1 MPWGSAVTMP
11 GLWALTAGSF
21 LISYFWYFVL
31 TWVPTYLRVH
41 HGFGV
46 TEMGRIMAWPL
57 VAMAFTSIAG
67 GSIADRLARRWN
79 NPLRARLTMAAGGMM
94 GCSALLILP
103 WAPDR
108 TWALPVLFVAMM
120 SFGVANSNYWAL
132 AQAACPADLIGRSIG
147 YLNTLAQ
154 VAGALAPFLTGW
166 LIGPSQQ
173 YGTALVIAGVCPLI
187 ARERSPA

>member
-1 MPWGSAVTMP
+1 MADGCDGIYEYSP
-11 GLWALTAGSF
+11 G
-21 LISYFWYFVL
+21 
-31 TWVPTYLRVH
+31 
-41 HGFGV
+41 GF
-46 TEMGRIMAWPL
+46 
-57 VAMAFTSIAG
+57 
-67 GSIADRLARRWN
+67 IADRLARRWN
-79 NPLRARLTMAAGGMM
+79 NPLRARLTFAAAGMM

-108 TWALPVLFVAMM
+108 GWALPVLFVAMM
-120 SFGVANSNYWAL
+120 SFGVASSNYWAL

-187 ARERSPA
+187 ASGALGGVGWRRMERLRNTLSATAA